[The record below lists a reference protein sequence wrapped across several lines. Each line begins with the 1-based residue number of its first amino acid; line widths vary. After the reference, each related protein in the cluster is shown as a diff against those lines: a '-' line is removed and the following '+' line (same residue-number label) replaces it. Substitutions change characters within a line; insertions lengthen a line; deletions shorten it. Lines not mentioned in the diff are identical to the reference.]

1 MNNSQLLTSPQNSNP
16 GYLLPVLRRQSRYW
30 TPLLLS
36 WLKSGGNENEPIDNE
51 NNALDLPLTA
61 KQRRQRQNK
70 NAASNASQ
78 EVQIEALRALYALT
92 EWTKHGGGYGS
103 SYGSSD
109 SNGGNGFDQ
118 HDNHNLASGYCSPHT
133 PISTS
138 SQRLLLRHSDA
149 VPMIVSLMSS
159 KDAAVREQAVWMLG
173 SLASSGLGGGS
184 LPPSTP
190 AGEAAREMTNMF
202 KENGGGGLDG
212 SVSVAV
218 PTAAAAPSTDLAESD
233 DPPSSKGSKKDSVSA
248 RDVIFAAGAFEPLL
262 ICLADHP
269 LDISLHRVGAWCLS
283 SLVEGRYTTSSTSSS
298 NNDGG
303 SGGVSSPSSSAR
315 KQPSEEIDVLTLLPT
330 MRRLLYIDDAEVLT
344 FTCWTLSHLCDGPS
358 YHIAA
363 VIYSDAGLVGGGGIM
378 GQRKMTPA
386 NGLVPRLVEL
396 LLHPSPKV
404 AKPALRTI
412 GNIVCADCTDQQQQ
426 QDNHLNGRLSF
437 PVVDFTEIILECD
450 AVPCLR
456 RLVGHHNREIQKEA
470 CWTLSN
476 IAAGTASQIQA
487 VIDSGAIRPLVD
499 LVNNDLTD
507 KEVRS
512 EACWVVLNATSCG
525 NDTQISILI
534 EEGCVSVLGVLLT
547 EPNMVMMA
555 LEGIERVLQTEE
567 ARDSEDLYHASE
579 QELGQRPTIM
589 KCASLIKTVVA
600 GGSPHGNASSAV
612 SKRARRIWDHHFV
625 SCALCHNNY
634 SRCRLRDSH
643 FCNECKCHVC
653 SKCDCRVYH
662 LSYQEELWKED
673 EEKDKERGKA
683 KKSKKAKKKQKAKER
698 QQKLAEKKAA
708 QEQQPPQHQLQPPPK
723 PATPLKQGGRA
734 LSSAAA
740 SPGEEKGSP
749 SSETT
754 KFKNNQCTFVGEPS
768 KPSSRNGGANKQ
780 CILVGEPSELSSR
793 KGGASEEANIDK
805 GKPTTTHHSAG
816 RNKSTSTSPSRDTIE
831 SGETTADSLLGSGGA
846 ETSEANSTLGSGGE
860 SNNGAQPPIDLV
872 QYLQQTGSII
882 ALAKLLDSLY
892 DEEYEDDDVEQK
904 GKNVDRGGDQRQ
916 QQQQR
921 QNQKKRGVR
930 DLAHSVLTTQ

>member
-1 MNNSQLLTSPQNSNP
+1 
-16 GYLLPVLRRQSRYW
+16 
-30 TPLLLS
+30 
-36 WLKSGGNENEPIDNE
+36 
-51 NNALDLPLTA
+51 
-61 KQRRQRQNK
+61 
-70 NAASNASQ
+70 
-78 EVQIEALRALYALT
+78 
-92 EWTKHGGGYGS
+92 
-103 SYGSSD
+103 
-109 SNGGNGFDQ
+109 
-118 HDNHNLASGYCSPHT
+118 
-133 PISTS
+133 
-138 SQRLLLRHSDA
+138 
-149 VPMIVSLMSS
+149 
-159 KDAAVREQAVWMLG
+159 
-173 SLASSGLGGGS
+173 
-184 LPPSTP
+184 
-190 AGEAAREMTNMF
+190 
-202 KENGGGGLDG
+202 
-212 SVSVAV
+212 
-218 PTAAAAPSTDLAESD
+218 
-233 DPPSSKGSKKDSVSA
+233 
-248 RDVIFAAGAFEPLL
+248 
-262 ICLADHP
+262 
-269 LDISLHRVGAWCLS
+269 
-283 SLVEGRYTTSSTSSS
+283 
-298 NNDGG
+298 
-303 SGGVSSPSSSAR
+303 
-315 KQPSEEIDVLTLLPT
+315 
-330 MRRLLYIDDAEVLT
+330 
-344 FTCWTLSHLCDGPS
+344 
-358 YHIAA
+358 
-363 VIYSDAGLVGGGGIM
+363 
-378 GQRKMTPA
+378 
-386 NGLVPRLVEL
+386 
-396 LLHPSPKV
+396 
-404 AKPALRTI
+404 
-412 GNIVCADCTDQQQQ
+412 
-426 QDNHLNGRLSF
+426 
-437 PVVDFTEIILECD
+437 
-450 AVPCLR
+450 
-456 RLVGHHNREIQKEA
+456 
-470 CWTLSN
+470 
-476 IAAGTASQIQA
+476 

-579 QELGQRPTIM
+579 EELGQRPTIM

-708 QEQQPPQHQLQPPPK
+708 QAQQPPQYQLQPP
-723 PATPLKQGGRA
+723 LKAASSRA
-734 LSSAAA
+734 LLSAAA
-740 SPGEEKGSP
+740 SPGEGKGSP

-754 KFKNNQCTFVGEPS
+754 EFKNNQCTFVGEPS
-768 KPSSRNGGANKQ
+768 EPSSRKGGADKQ
-780 CILVGEPSELSSR
+780 CILVGEPPEPSSR
-793 KGGASEEANIDK
+793 KVSANKEANIDK

-816 RNKSTSTSPSRDTIE
+816 RKKSTSASPSRDTIA
-831 SGETTADSLLGSGGA
+831 SGETTTDSLLGSGGA
-846 ETSEANSTLGSGGE
+846 EISEANSTLGSGGE

-904 GKNVDRGGDQRQ
+904 GKNVDRGGDQQ

-921 QNQKKRGVR
+921 QKQKKRGGR
-930 DLAHSVLTTQ
+930 DWARSVLTTQ